1 MEARRRRPQTG
12 ADPNPLG
19 FLADE
24 IEELKRQ
31 NLYRPMRV
39 LSSPQAAEVVV
50 DGKELISLS
59 SNNYLGLATHPR
71 LVEAAIAATATSA
84 RAPARSGRSPAHDD
98 PRALETSWPSSSTP
112 RRSSRSSRASRPTR
126 ASSRSWPARPT

>member
-1 MEARRRRPQTG
+1 MTTSSPST
-12 ADPNPLG
+12 DPLG

-24 IEELKRQ
+24 IEELKRA

-50 DGKELISLS
+50 DGKELINLS

-71 LVEAAIAATATSA
+71 LVEAALATTRDFGVGSGAVRTIAGDMSIHEKLEADLAEFKHVEAVLTFQ
-84 RAPARSGRSPAHDD
+84 SGSTT
-98 PRALETSWPSSSTP
+98 PRSST
-112 RRSSRSSRASRPTR
+112 ACG
-126 ASSRSWPARPT
+126 